1 MVTLFVSGT
10 VDEDIIHM
18 AMHEVILFVFF
29 NWPRDSTAFPTSP
42 NIITIVI
49 INNNNIINRKTTMLI
64 VFLLIIIL
72 LLLLLLLILII
83 LILLLFEGRL
93 EAYLSLY

>member
-49 INNNNIINRKTTMLI
+49 INNNNIINRKTTMLL
-64 VFLLIIIL
+64 VFILIIIL
-72 LLLLLLLILII
+72 LLLLLLIIITKEIIII
-83 LILLLFEGRL
+83 LLIERQLCL
-93 EAYLSLY
+93 